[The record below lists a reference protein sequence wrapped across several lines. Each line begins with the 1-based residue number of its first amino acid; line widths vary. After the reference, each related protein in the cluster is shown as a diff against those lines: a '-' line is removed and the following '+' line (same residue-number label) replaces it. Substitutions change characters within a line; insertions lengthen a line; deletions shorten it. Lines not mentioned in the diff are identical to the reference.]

1 MSIFVQWENNK
12 TPLNAENLNVINDV
26 AKQLGEDVA
35 HLSDVVV
42 DIDENFSAKVQN
54 ELTEVKSSINTIN
67 EATSELQQQT
77 SFNNTNIT
85 NIQKTIADNNSALE
99 EKINTNKN
107 NLTTLQSVV
116 NDNKTEL
123 DGKITTNKNNLNTLQ
138 QNVNNINSTL
148 DNKITVNKNKLNSL
162 EQNINNVNSTLDSK
176 IATNKD
182 NILNIQN
189 SLLTGQYTSYSGTN
203 LTCNDTLSSKTSN
216 MVIKGQTY
224 QNLAKN
230 NFKLFTPDIN
240 NNDFDIII
248 NNNSIKITKKTTSIT
263 QWCVIKADVN
273 LKLFKSN
280 TDYTL
285 IFGLETNKSQIT
297 AKKIGVMNEDGT
309 SPILNIDNA
318 ILKNGTNKILIHSNS
333 TTTFSS
339 QTFYVNFLNNS
350 GVENK
355 GDTLTLYEP
364 IILEGDWTNKEVP
377 SSIIG
382 IESVGE
388 KENNKISILSTG
400 KNLFNTSLIKTNI
413 NQISDFKN
421 DGNTVTGVFGAQFN
435 TTNSANINI
444 KNKTLVNISGMLKN
458 CRLII
463 SNCWTDTNEFRAILD
478 TQGYTGNE
486 TVEKL
491 SSRVCYVDKNSNL
504 RIECPH
510 INGGEFSARDIMVS
524 IKPSN
529 YESYKEDK
537 KEILLP
543 IEGGLKSL
551 PNGVCDTIE
560 QREDGVY
567 LVQRVGKIDL
577 ANANYSVSVD
587 SEAGLIVRTKINN
600 IKQLAIDNYICNIL
614 VGICNAWDFDYW
626 KDGGFPI
633 AINTENMKNQGQS
646 GLEILVQKRQ
656 ITSITDVNSFKK
668 YLQDNS
674 AVIYYELETPVETK
688 LDTKDINVET
698 FDGLTYI
705 LTNNNI
711 QPELELK
718 IPSNLGA
725 LIQNNAK
732 KINELFK
739 LIDEL
744 IIPQLTTNTS
754 NIAMLQI
761 TK

>member
-67 EATSELQQQT
+67 ETTSRLQQQT
-77 SFNNTNIT
+77 SSNNTNIT
-85 NIQKTIADNNSALE
+85 NIQRTIADNNSALE

-123 DGKITTNKNNLNTLQ
+123 DGKITTNKNSLNTLQQNVNNINSTLDSKINVNKNKLDNLEQNINNVNSTLDGKITTNKNNLNTLQ

-148 DNKITVNKNKLNSL
+148 
-162 EQNINNVNSTLDSK
+162 EGK

-182 NILNIQN
+182 NISNIQN

-224 QNLAKN
+224 QNLCGLPMDKEYSTSSN
-230 NFKLFTPDIN
+230 TGT
-240 NNDFDIII
+240 II
-248 NNNSIKITKKTTSIT
+248 NI
-263 QWCVIKADVN
+263 DY
-273 LKLFKSN
+273 KLFKQNTLYTCIVYVKHSQN
-280 TDYTL
+280 ISCDAPSSYLRIQYKTGETLGGLTGNITTDYKLFKFRFT
-285 IFGLETNKSQIT
+285 TVSN
-297 AKKIGVMNEDGT
+297 
-309 SPILNIDNA
+309 DNY
-318 ILKNGTNKILIHSNS
+318 ILINQRNSNGG
-333 TTTFSS
+333 T
-339 QTFYVNFLNNS
+339 QTFKNM
-350 GVENK
+350 
-355 GDTLTLYEP
+355 

-377 SSIIG
+377 SSITG

-388 KENNKISILSTG
+388 KENNKISILSQG
-400 KNLFNTSLIKTNI
+400 KNLFNKYLPMQASYNGAKEEILETGIKVYNDTPNNWSRINKYFRVKPNTNYFV
-413 NQISDFKN
+413 NFDLNK
-421 DGNTVTGVFGAQFN
+421 DVTGAF
-435 TTNSANINI
+435 
-444 KNKTLVNISGMLKN
+444 
-458 CRLII
+458 
-463 SNCWTDTNEFRAILD
+463 
-478 TQGYTGNE
+478 
-486 TVEKL
+486 
-491 SSRVCYVDKNSNL
+491 
-504 RIECPH
+504 
-510 INGGEFSARDIMVS
+510 VS
-524 IKPSN
+524 IKTPNGDLIKDLVTSPQSFNSLDNELLVVSLYCTTQDTIINAVHFTNFSITEGTRKPS
-529 YESYKEDK
+529 SYIKYQEDK

-551 PNGVCDTIE
+551 PNGICDTIE
-560 QREDGVY
+560 QREDGIY
-567 LVQRVGKIDL
+567 LVQRVRKFNLSDL
-577 ANANYSVSVD
+577 EYHVD
-587 SEAGLIVRTKINN
+587 VNSSDGIIVKHFTDN
-600 IKQLAIDNYICNIL
+600 IRSIGEHSFLSNMNI
-614 VGICNAWDFDYW
+614 GITNAWDFNYW
-626 KDGGFPI
+626 KNWSFPI
-633 AINTENMKNQGQS
+633 GINTGNMG
-646 GLEILVQKRQ
+646 GRDGFELLIQKRK
-656 ITSITDVNSFKK
+656 ITEITDVETMKNYFRN
-668 YLQDNS
+668 NS
-674 AVIYYELETPVETK
+674 AVLYLKLKNPIETK
-688 LDTKDINVET
+688 LDIKDINVET
-698 FDGLTYI
+698 FGDLTYI
-705 LTNNNI
+705 STNNNI
-711 QPELELK
+711 QPELEFK

-754 NIAMLQI
+754 NIAVLQI